1 MNQTITVGG
10 MTCENCVRHVRDAL
24 RGLPGVEDVKVDL
37 ASGQAVIETP
47 TALDRP
53 MLASAL
59 EEAGYELL

>member
-1 MNQTITVGG
+1 MSQTIRVGG

-24 RGLPGVEDVKVDL
+24 LHLPGVEDVQVEL
-37 ASGQAVIETP
+37 ASGQAVIDTP

-59 EEAGYELL
+59 EEAGYQLL